1 MKKRI
6 DVYLHDNGLVQSR
19 EKARLLVMA
28 GAVLVNGAPCNKP
41 SFMVAEDSEVIVRK
55 TEEFVS
61 RGGKKLQKAL
71 RAFDI
76 SIDGLT
82 AIDVGASTGGFTDCM
97 LKSGAAFVY
106 AVDVGYGQLAWSL
119 RQDNRVKVME
129 RQNARHLEPSM
140 FETPAQFASID
151 VSFISLKLILPAL
164 QRVLKTPFTIV
175 ALIKPQFEAGR
186 GSVGKK
192 GVVRDKAVHIDV
204 INGILE
210 FSKSLNLCV
219 CGLDYSPIKGPE
231 GNIEYLACLRDCGT
245 EMDIDIAK
253 TVEEAHLGAVKD

>member
-6 DVYLHDNGLVQSR
+6 DVYLHENGLAQSR

-28 GAVLVNGAPCNKP
+28 GAVLVNGAPCSKP
-41 SFMVAEDSEVIVRK
+41 SFVVAEDSEVIVRK

-71 RAFDI
+71 RTFDI

-97 LKSGAAFVY
+97 LKNGAAYVY

-119 RQDNRVKVME
+119 RQDSRVKVME
-129 RQNARHLEPSM
+129 RKNARHLEPSM
-140 FETPAQFASID
+140 FETPAQFAGID

-210 FSKSLNLCV
+210 FAKSLNLCV

-231 GNIEYLACLRDCGT
+231 GNIEYLACFRDCGT
-245 EMDIDIAK
+245 AMDIDIEK
-253 TVEEAHLGAVKD
+253 TVAEAHLGAV

>member
-6 DVYLHDNGLVQSR
+6 DVYLHENGLAQSR

-28 GAVLVNGAPCNKP
+28 GAVLVNGVPCGKP
-41 SFMVAEDSEVIVRK
+41 SFMVPEDASVTVKK

-71 RAFDI
+71 HAFDI
-76 SIDGLT
+76 RLEGIT

-97 LKSGAAFVY
+97 LKNGAAFVY

-119 RQDNRVKVME
+119 RQDSRVKVME

-140 FETPAQFASID
+140 FDKPAQFASID
-151 VSFISLKLILPAL
+151 VSFISLKLILPAVVH
-164 QRVLKTPFTIV
+164 VLKAPFTIV

-192 GVVRDKAVHIDV
+192 GVVRDKAVHIEV
-204 INGILE
+204 ISGVLE
-210 FSKSLNLCV
+210 FAKSIGLCV
-219 CGLDYSPIKGPE
+219 SGLDFSPIKGPE
-231 GNIEYLACLRDCGT
+231 GNIEYLVCLRDCGT
-245 EMDIDIAK
+245 ATEIHIDK
-253 TVEEAHLGAVKD
+253 TVDEAHQSASKD